1 MKGVPLVG
9 RETDEAGKAEI
20 TSAEARPA
28 PQTVAQMATQT
39 PVRRETPR
47 RRGAVRAARE
57 SDGRL
62 RITAG
67 SPPDIM
73 CRVAL
78 DLFAEQNYS
87 TVTVKDIAL
96 AAGMNPSHLY
106 YYFDNKE
113 ELFMRTIARVV
124 EEAFDQFASVT
135 REARTPE
142 AVISAWIDLHIRQF
156 VQFQKVAKMSL
167 DYASTHN
174 RTPHVDQAIR
184 AFYDQEAEVLGA
196 AIRRGIAEGEFRPVD
211 PRDTALFISTFLDG
225 SLFRN
230 VMFPTFNYA
239 RAIKTMRRIV
249 LDYLKTG
256 AIVAGEPA

>member
-1 MKGVPLVG
+1 MD
-9 RETDEAGKAEI
+9 RETTEPG
-20 TSAEARPA
+20 SAD
-28 PQTVAQMATQT
+28 VT
-39 PVRRETPR
+39 PVAPEVPARRVR
-47 RRGAVRAARE
+47 RAAPARAARE

-62 RITAG
+62 RIATG

-87 TVTVKDIAL
+87 AVTVKDIAL

-113 ELFMRTIARVV
+113 ELFMCTIARVV
-124 EEAFDQFASVT
+124 EDAFEQFAAVT
-135 REARTPE
+135 RTARTPE

-167 DYASTHN
+167 DYASAHN
-174 RTPHVDQAIR
+174 RTPLVDQAIR
-184 AFYDQEAEVLGA
+184 AFYDQEADVLGA
-196 AIRRGIAEGEFRPVD
+196 AIQRGIELGEFRPVD
-211 PRDTALFISTFLDG
+211 ARDTALFISTFLDG

-230 VMFPTFNYA
+230 VMFSTFNYA

-249 LDYLKTG
+249 LGHLRN
-256 AIVAGEPA
+256 GEIPARQ

>member
-1 MKGVPLVG
+1 VT
-9 RETDEAGKAEI
+9 RETNEADTRPTHAPAA
-20 TSAEARPA
+20 TSPA
-28 PQTVAQMATQT
+28 
-39 PVRRETPR
+39 R
-47 RRGAVRAARE
+47 RRGAARAARE

-124 EEAFDQFASVT
+124 EEAFDQFAAVT
-135 REARTPE
+135 RTARTPE

-156 VQFQKVAKMSL
+156 VQFRKVAKMSL
-167 DYASTHN
+167 DYA
-174 RTPHVDQAIR
+174 IR
-184 AFYDQEAEVLGA
+184 KPMCWA
-196 AIRRGIAEGEFRPVD
+196 AR
-211 PRDTALFISTFLDG
+211 S
-225 SLFRN
+225 
-230 VMFPTFNYA
+230 A
-239 RAIKTMRRIV
+239 RASPRARSGRSI
-249 LDYLKTG
+249 
-256 AIVAGEPA
+256 PATPRSSSRPSSTAACFAT